1 STLAKSH
8 GSVNTQSSEKSG
20 TESVESEPIE
30 TESLKTGSSKTKTL
44 ESKSSKSSKPTEPGV
59 PKCPKTAS
67 ISSGTVKKYIMK
79 LSSKKAADKHYS
91 MLENCF
97 NKVINHNHSKGANH
111 SKHDKNVKNFPKN
124 QVIPFTIGDYTGY
137 LAFFPSD
144 VAAELNNLNEV
155 DDVIED
161 IKVKIADT
169 DLCYYES
176 QDVSSDLNSLDLVL
190 PNLDHIDQSDLPL
203 DGYYNYPGSKGEGVT
218 IYVVDTGINVNHSE
232 FGGRAT
238 HGGTFCD
245 GCPDF
250 DDHGHGT
257 HVAGIAGGSIHGVA
271 KNVNLVAI
279 KVLDFL
285 GEGYTSDIILGLN
298 YVASQHNDGDN
309 TVINMSFT
317 TTFVQALN
325 DIVSG
330 MSALG
335 IHMVCA
341 AGNFADDACQY
352 SPGSAAN
359 VISVGA
365 TKPISNNI
373 ASFSNYGQ
381 CVGIFAPGDKII
393 SAGILSNIDLAIMS
407 GTSQASPHVAGTVAL
422 IISQLGNMSPDDMK
436 SYLYGIAT
444 YDVITGLDNLSPN
457 IFLRVPYPP
466 SECSDSPPDPSQD
479 EDLNQSD
486 SDSSDS
492 DTDSSDSDTDSS
504 DSDTDSSDSD
514 ADSSDSD
521 ADPSDSDADPS
532 DSDADP
538 SDSDADLSYSDTDPS
553 YSDTDPSYL
562 DTDPSDSDTAPDSD
576 QDTSDQT

>member
-1 STLAKSH
+1 MVNLHIPKIITILALSIFLLVLIESTLAKSH
-8 GSVNTQSSEKSG
+8 GSVNTQSSETSG
-20 TESVESEPIE
+20 TESVESKPIE
-30 TESLKTGSSKTKTL
+30 TESLKSSNQVGSKTLKKGSSEPKTL
-44 ESKSSKSSKPTEPGV
+44 ESKTSNLTETGV
-59 PKCPKTAS
+59 PSCPKTAS

-79 LSSKKAADKHYS
+79 LSSQKAADKHYS

-97 NKVINHNHSKGANH
+97 NKVINNNHSKGANH
-111 SKHDKNVKNFPKN
+111 AKHDNNVNNLPKN
-124 QVIPFTIGDYTGY
+124 QVIPFTIGSYTGY

-144 VAAELNNLNEV
+144 VAAELNKLNEV

-161 IKVKIADT
+161 IKVKLADT
-169 DLCYYES
+169 DPCYYES
-176 QDVSSDLNSLDLVL
+176 QDVSSDLIL

-238 HGGTFCD
+238 HGGTFCN

-271 KNVNLVAI
+271 KNVNLVGI
-279 KVLDFL
+279 KVLDFA
-285 GEGYTSDIILGLN
+285 GEGYISDIILGLN

-317 TTFVQALN
+317 TTFMQALN
-325 DIVSG
+325 DIVNG
-330 MSALG
+330 MSILG
-335 IHMVCA
+335 IHTVCA
-341 AGNFADDACQY
+341 AGNSADDACQY

-365 TKPISNNI
+365 TKPISNDV

-381 CVGIFAPGDKII
+381 CVGIFAPGDSII
-393 SAGILSNIDLAIMS
+393 SAGILSDIDLAMMS

-422 IISQLGNMSPDDMK
+422 IISQIGNMSPDDMK

-444 YDVITGLDNLSPN
+444 YDVITGLDNSSPN
-457 IFLRVPYPP
+457 IFLRTPHIRTHPP
-466 SECSDSPPDPSQD
+466 RIRTHPPRIQTHPPRIRTHPPRIQT
-479 EDLNQSD
+479 QTPRIQTQTPQIQPPSD
-486 SDSSDS
+486 SDPDTPDS
-492 DTDSSDSDTDSS
+492 DL
-504 DSDTDSSDSD
+504 
-514 ADSSDSD
+514 
-521 ADPSDSDADPS
+521 DPSDSDLDPS
-532 DSDADP
+532 V
-538 SDSDADLSYSDTDPS
+538 
-553 YSDTDPSYL
+553 
-562 DTDPSDSDTAPDSD
+562 
-576 QDTSDQT
+576 QT